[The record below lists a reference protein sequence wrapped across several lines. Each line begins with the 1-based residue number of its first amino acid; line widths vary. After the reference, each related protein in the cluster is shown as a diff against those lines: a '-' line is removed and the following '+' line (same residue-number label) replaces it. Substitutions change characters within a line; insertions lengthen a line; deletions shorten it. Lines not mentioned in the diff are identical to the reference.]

1 MFKWIKVTEVG
12 ERGRRVRDKWKILP
26 VCPIFP
32 IIFEGTNFRKI
43 DQNSRNS
50 RNQSYFHENW
60 FPHGICSLKIFC
72 YVDMRYSFPKKKKN
86 TNERYKALI
95 KKQQKEAAI
104 PWCSPEKLRNTS
116 QNHMENINNG
126 YIFKYGCRV
135 TSKKGLHKVIGTP
148 LGKYLITQIALT
160 SLFKSFQT
168 NVPFIYPL
176 KKSENQRLSDDFG
189 RYRNWTFESIAVW
202 LLEAA
207 FVFLSN
213 TVWTVNISIF
223 I

>member
-1 MFKWIKVTEVG
+1 M
-12 ERGRRVRDKWKILP
+12 P

-60 FPHGICSLKIFC
+60 FPHDICSLKIFC

-86 TNERYKALI
+86 SNERYKALI

-116 QNHMENINNG
+116 QNYMENINNG

-135 TSKKGLHKVIGTP
+135 TSKKGLDKVIGTP

-160 SLFKSFQT
+160 SLNHFRRMFLLYTPWKSLKTRGFLTILGGIEIEHLNLLQFDFLKPHLLFFQT
-168 NVPFIYPL
+168 QFELWIFQFLFNRHDMCNIYIC
-176 KKSENQRLSDDFG
+176 NI
-189 RYRNWTFESIAVW
+189 TF
-202 LLEAA
+202 
-207 FVFLSN
+207 
-213 TVWTVNISIF
+213 
-223 I
+223 